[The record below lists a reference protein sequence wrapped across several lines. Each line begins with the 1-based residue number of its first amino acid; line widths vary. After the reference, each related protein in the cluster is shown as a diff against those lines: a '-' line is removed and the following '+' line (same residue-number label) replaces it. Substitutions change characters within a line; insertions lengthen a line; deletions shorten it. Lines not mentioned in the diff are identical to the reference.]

1 MRNFQDAFETRKRSF
16 VSAFQF
22 SICMNGINKSFLD
35 NYFPKEL
42 EKGEVI
48 PAYKNNIL

>member
-1 MRNFQDAFETRKRSF
+1 MRNFQNAFETHKRSF
-16 VSAFQF
+16 ISAFQF

-42 EKGEVI
+42 EKVKVI
-48 PAYKNNIL
+48 PAYKKNIL